1 MNSESRRSAL
11 KRKGH
16 TVVDVCHSSGV
27 MARHTLT
34 RGNVYPIPNMYW
46 ALRKV
51 TWGGLF
57 PALDP
62 GAKARA
68 TLEAAEDNSPAR
80 KKKDKNVTDVNSTT
94 ETLETSVDPV
104 ALGRAGSSWLSD
116 EAAGRRKERH
126 RKEELAEKRAEKARA
141 KKEERDS
148 LSTGDEDAEDGAS
161 DDATEKKL
169 SLLKVAYPL
178 FTINTDKRDPNE
190 TRDQLFARLGARPMH
205 RLGAAADPAREAPKA
220 AAFKKATARRGET
233 GSEAEVEGSSPTSTF
248 LELPPSIRS
257 VRSDSMKTAD
267 NGNVNDQAVMKE
279 PAESLSKSEEVVGPR
294 SSRRKAPT
302 RRK

>member
-68 TLEAAEDNSPAR
+68 TLEAAADNSPSS

-141 KKEERDS
+141 KNEERDS
-148 LSTGDEDAEDGAS
+148 LSTGDEDAEDGAV
-161 DDATEKKL
+161 DDAKEKKL

-205 RLGAAADPAREAPKA
+205 RLGAAADPAREALKA
-220 AAFKKATARRGET
+220 AAVKKATSRRRET
-233 GSEAEVEGSSPTSTF
+233 GSVAEVAGSSPTSSF

-257 VRSDSMKTAD
+257 VRSESMKTAD
-267 NGNVNDQAVMKE
+267 KDSVDYLAEAEE
-279 PAESLSKSEEVVGPR
+279 PAEPLSKPEVVGPR

-302 RRK
+302 RKN